1 MPSKNDEDKVK
12 VDTLLPKILNAQP
25 PPNATLPKPTTT
37 TTEETFYEQYDDPS
51 DDDMPWSE
59 EERFFLTEEYFFS
72 KQLNHK
78 FVARGYKRPVLTLR
92 AETRRKYKNFRVT
105 KREDKRQQERFT
117 QQHIPNPVEDK
128 PLSADSVIIS
138 TYARQKEDCPA
149 TTTTT
154 TANTTASR
162 QDPNPAG
169 ANKYLSVNQ
178 EKEYQD
184 ALRQTS
190 NPILPAAG
198 ISLQQIMDM
207 LNRDLTPEDYELL
220 LRLDET
226 VEKKTVAQE
235 TLTTLTE
242 KTIDSEEHLTEV
254 CTVCMFNYEMGDS
267 VKYLP
272 CKHFFHVDCIVPYL
286 SNYGQAC
293 PVCKTKV

>member
-12 VDTLLPKILNAQP
+12 VDTLLPKINAQP
-25 PPNATLPKPTTT
+25 PPGTQLPKPTTQ
-37 TTEETFYEQYDDPS
+37 EVAYELYEDPS
-51 DDDMPWSE
+51 VEDDMPWS
-59 EERFFLTEEYFFS
+59 EERFFLTEEYFFA

-78 FVARGYKRPVLTLR
+78 FVERGYKRPVVTIR
-92 AETRRKYKNFRVT
+92 AETRRQYKNFRVT
-105 KREDKRQQERFT
+105 KREDKRQQERFA
-117 QQHIPNPVEDK
+117 QQYIPNPVEEK
-128 PLSADSVIIS
+128 SISAGAVII
-138 TYARQKEDCPA
+138 TNGRVKEDPQA
-149 TTTTT
+149 TTATT
-154 TANTTASR
+154 TANAAISR

-169 ANKYLSVNQ
+169 AAANKYLSVNQ
-178 EKEYQD
+178 EREYQD

-198 ISLQQIMDM
+198 ISLQQIMEM

-242 KTIDSEEHLTEV
+242 KNIDSEDLLSEV
-254 CTVCMFNYEMGDS
+254 CTVCMFNYEMGDP

-293 PVCKTKV
+293 PVCKAKV

>member
-12 VDTLLPKILNAQP
+12 VDTLLPKTLNAQP
-25 PPNATLPKPTTT
+25 PPSSLPNPT
-37 TTEETFYEQYDDPS
+37 EDYEQYDDVS

-78 FVARGYKRPVLTLR
+78 FVARGYKRPLLTLR
-92 AETRRKYKNFRVT
+92 AETRRKYKNCRVT

-117 QQHIPNPVEDK
+117 QQYIPKPEDK
-128 PLSADSVIIS
+128 PLSADSVIS
-138 TYARQKEDCPA
+138 TNSRQKDDNP

-154 TANTTASR
+154 NTTASR
-162 QDPNPAG
+162 QDPTPASTQ

-178 EKEYQD
+178 EREYQD

-190 NPILPAAG
+190 NPVLPAAG

-226 VEKKTVAQE
+226 VEKKTVNQE

-254 CTVCMFNYEMGDS
+254 CTVCMFNYEMGEP

-286 SNYGQAC
+286 SSYGQAC
-293 PVCKTKV
+293 PVCKAKV

>member
-1 MPSKNDEDKVK
+1 MPSKNDEDQVK

-25 PPNATLPKPTTT
+25 PPATLPQP
-37 TTEETFYEQYDDPS
+37 TEETFYEQFEDPS
-51 DDDMPWSE
+51 EDDMPWSE
-59 EERFFLTEEYFFS
+59 EERYFQTEEYFFA

-92 AETRRKYKNFRVT
+92 AETRRKYKNFRET

-117 QQHIPNPVEDK
+117 QQHIPQVEYK
-128 PLSADSVIIS
+128 PLTPDSVTPS
-138 TYARQKEDCPA
+138 TNTRQKDDCP
-149 TTTTT
+149 TTTT
-154 TANTTASR
+154 NTTSNTTTSTR
-162 QDPNPAG
+162 QDPTPANPQ

-178 EKEYQD
+178 EREYQD

-198 ISLQQIMDM
+198 ISLQQIMEM

-226 VEKKTVAQE
+226 VQKKTVAQE

-254 CTVCMFNYEMGDS
+254 CTVCMFNYEMGDP

-286 SNYGQAC
+286 SSYGQAC
-293 PVCKTKV
+293 PVCKAKV

>member
-1 MPSKNDEDKVK
+1 MPSKNDEDNAK

-25 PPNATLPKPTTT
+25 PPSTLPKP
-37 TTEETFYEQYDDPS
+37 TEETFYEQYDDPS

-59 EERFFLTEEYFFS
+59 EERYFLTEEYFFS

-78 FVARGYKRPVLTLR
+78 FVARGYKRPTLTLR
-92 AETRRKYKNFRVT
+92 ADSRRKYKNFRET

-128 PLSADSVIIS
+128 PRSADSVILS
-138 TYARQKEDCPA
+138 TNSRQKDDNP

-154 TANTTASR
+154 NTTTSR
-162 QDPNPAG
+162 QDPTPVSAQDK
-169 ANKYLSVNQ
+169 KYLSINQ
-178 EKEYQD
+178 EREYQD

-226 VEKKTVAQE
+226 VEKKTVNQE

-254 CTVCMFNYEMGDS
+254 CTVCMFNYEMGDP

-272 CKHFFHVDCIVPYL
+272 CKHFFHVGCIVPYL

-293 PVCKTKV
+293 PVCKAKV